1 MNEKHEMGLPKTSS
15 TGVFSPE
22 DLLVKCLNWDQKG
35 LHWAMLS
42 VIPSERALW
51 RSLDAALGELRWRMI
66 FSELGDEMLCSLS
79 HVDGAA
85 VITRQGF
92 CARGANAGLS
102 LFLSAVKAAQMFGVG
117 AELLTLPHIAV
128 GLRPTDLTGRT
139 VKDCFH
145 VSRVETQDGRIT
157 DLEIADQY
165 RRPRWPAAAAKT
177 STKTKTAVTKTTGA
191 ASRQTTVPKCSQQ
204 DHAMLKRIDACSS
217 GDDLRR
223 LFDESP
229 RIVNSTLL
237 FGAIKTKM
245 NTVNHNQ

>member
-1 MNEKHEMGLPKTSS
+1 MKEKHEMELTKTAPTS
-15 TGVFSPE
+15 VFAPE

-51 RSLDAALGELRWRMI
+51 QRLDEALGELRWRMI

-92 CARGANAGLS
+92 CAKGANAGLS

-157 DLEIADQY
+157 DLEITDQY
-165 RRPRWPAAAAKT
+165 HRPRWPATTVKT
-177 STKTKTAVTKTTGA
+177 ATKPTTRGTKTADPATVETI
-191 ASRQTTVPKCSQQ
+191 VPKCSRQ
-204 DHAMLKRIDACSS
+204 DDAMLNRIKACASN
-217 GDDLRR
+217 DDLRK
-223 LFDESP
+223 LFQESP
-229 RIVNSTLL
+229 RIVNSALL

-245 NTVNHNQ
+245 NLFTHKN